1 MTCFKNRSSLLDRPR
16 DFSDRLWRTVHE
28 KCTNTYCGWLNVF
41 SAGNRVEWPDS
52 LRWCN
57 RASLQSNDCKQ
68 NVQTFKWICQ
78 PHINHWSQYGED
90 DKLLLI
96 PFLLKVGGW
105 VSLSINTESLQ
116 LVSDLV
122 RYTWGL
128 SLPQRSTQKEWWQIY
143 RGRPH
148 QMLHTGLATHEQTTV
163 WDYEQT
169 VMSCNTMYTQIRQQ
183 HCKQSTFYIL

>member
-1 MTCFKNRSSLLDRPR
+1 MHEETGHLPKLPVTSSMTYFKNRSSLLDRPR

-28 KCTNTYCGWLNVF
+28 KCTNTYCGWLNVL

-128 SLPQRSTQKEWWQIY
+128 SLPQRNRKNGDKYIMVGHIKCCTQ
-143 RGRPH
+143 
-148 QMLHTGLATHEQTTV
+148 V
-163 WDYEQT
+163 
-169 VMSCNTMYTQIRQQ
+169 
-183 HCKQSTFYIL
+183 